1 MLIFLIISM
10 FFMLI
15 VFAPKGK
22 IYHDDQ
28 LDNLKLELHKYSGLS
43 PTHYNNFNT
52 NMDLVEENVDDIDLA
67 SYYLYRA
74 IDDAQSLALQSTGSH
89 SYVIDDVAVITED
102 IGIYTEGM
110 ILNKALSQGVSF
122 KPRYLNEKVS

>member
-1 MLIFLIISM
+1 MFIFLVIAV

-22 IYHDDQ
+22 IYIDDQ
-28 LDNLKLELHKYSGLS
+28 LDDLKLELHKYSGLS

-52 NMDLVEENVDDIDLA
+52 NMGLMEENVEDTDLA

-89 SYVIDDVAVITED
+89 SYVIDDVATITGN
-102 IGIYTEGM
+102 IGVYAEGM
-110 ILNKALSQGVSF
+110 ILNKAFLQGRSF
-122 KPRYLNEKVS
+122 KPRYLNEKIS